1 MASLPGKN
9 ATSTDRQRCPVG
21 GLHNLIR
28 SVVELRRGLPG
39 PGAAQVLVGHLQ
51 LVNPLV
57 QRDELFS
64 PGQFAAWPSM
74 VRVVCVLGH
83 EVSTRPRTTSAPASS
98 HGPRQITAVGLP
110 SRKVRWANATVVPS
124 VRSLSALA
132 TPPGRTSA
140 PVVQRVRVPHR
151 AVHVESLGACTA
163 RSERL
168 PWRTAARGGA
178 RQVQS
183 SFEIRACGQGAK
195 ADAVC
200 CQCPVPPSWRS
211 MTHSASLTSAPG
223 SRSWPTNR
231 DLTA

>member
-140 PVVQRVRVPHR
+140 PWFSGSASRTERSTSSHWARVLRVVNACRGARRLAAAHGRFSPLSRFWRAGRVRRRMPSAASAR
-151 AVHVESLGACTA
+151 CRPLGG
-163 RSERL
+163 R
-168 PWRTAARGGA
+168 
-178 RQVQS
+178 
-183 SFEIRACGQGAK
+183 
-195 ADAVC
+195 
-200 CQCPVPPSWRS
+200 
-211 MTHSASLTSAPG
+211 
-223 SRSWPTNR
+223 
-231 DLTA
+231 